1 MEFRERWINLL
12 YDAATGTRKVRTL
25 LTPIGLL
32 VFGLF
37 TGAFVF
43 VAVVVD
49 GLLHLPGMPGALRI
63 PGSLV
68 VPVLG
73 VFFTGWSV
81 FHFLRVKGTPVP
93 LNPPP
98 KVVDTGPYRY
108 SRNPMLTG
116 VFFLLFGIGL
126 AIDSLSLVVVFT
138 PLYIAANVWEL
149 KNIEE
154 PELVRRLGDEYVAYR
169 DRTPMF
175 LPGLN
180 VRAKGSGTSRQ

>member
-12 YDAATGTRKVRTL
+12 HDTATGTKKVRTL
-25 LTPIGLL
+25 LTPVGLV

-37 TGAFVF
+37 TGVFVL

-49 GLLHLPGMPGALRI
+49 RVLHLPGLPGALRI
-63 PGSLV
+63 PGSLI
-68 VPVLG
+68 VLAFG
-73 VFFTGWSV
+73 GFVTGWSV
-81 FHFLRVKGTPVP
+81 LHFLKVKGTPVP

-116 VFFLLFGIGL
+116 VFLLLFGIGL
-126 AIDSLSLVVVFT
+126 AIDSLSLVVIFT

-175 LPGLN
+175 LPGLKA
-180 VRAKGSGTSRQ
+180 RSKSSGAAK